1 MNNMAS
7 LKLQI
12 GDQIVWKDTEIKG
25 EGPAVVSPGM
35 KGQVLSLHDGAHL
48 DVIEGGTLQASAVV
62 QFENG
67 ASLLVDRWRKWEK
80 VSKG

>member
-1 MNNMAS
+1 
-7 LKLQI
+7 
-12 GDQIVWKDTEIKG
+12 
-25 EGPAVVSPGM
+25 M
-35 KGQVLSLHDGAHL
+35 KGKVISLHNGAHL
-48 DVIEGGTLQASAVV
+48 DVIEGGAVQASAVV